1 MKKLICLIIPIL
13 FACAREDTSNPNDWR
28 YYLGDKTSSQYS
40 SLDQIN
46 IENVAQLKVA
56 WTYSSNDKD
65 ANDRSQIQC
74 NPLVVDGILY
84 GTSPQ
89 HKLFALRADTGKE
102 IWVFDPFNNTSGGFA
117 RGVNRGLVY
126 FEDNEKKRIFYSGG
140 HHLFS
145 VNVVDGNL
153 DTGFGEKG
161 KVDLKKGLG
170 RDVEDLYL
178 TSNTPGIIYKDLLI
192 MGQRVSESDGAAPGH
207 IRAYN
212 VHSGEQVWMFKTVPH
227 PGEYGYETWP
237 EDAYKR
243 IGGANAWAGFSL
255 DEKRGIVYCPTG
267 SAAFDFYGGDRH
279 GANLFANCVLAL
291 DAGTGE
297 YIWHYQTIHH
307 DVWDKDV
314 PAPPNLM
321 TIKHNGRNRDVVAQ
335 ITKNALLYVLDR
347 ETGKPLY
354 PVEEIDVPQ
363 SDLRGEQTWR
373 TQPIPTGF
381 PKYARFEL
389 TVDDLADR
397 NEDAANFAKA
407 VWNESKSYH
416 IFAPPS
422 TEGGIVFPGFDGGGE
437 WGGAA
442 FDPESG
448 CMIINSSE
456 MPWRIKMIE
465 VKPVTKGEGV
475 YTTFCQQCH
484 GAKFEGGDLF
494 GNVPSLTDLG
504 NRLTLEDVKEVINNG
519 KGVMPSF
526 AYINDEQIEAVY
538 NYILGL
544 EGTKEKEMD
553 ESWPYPYKFRGYE
566 RLYAPD
572 GFPIIKPPWGQLT
585 AVDMNK
591 RGIVWQVPLGE
602 HKKLTE
608 LGMPITGT
616 ENYGGPVVTA
626 GGLVFIASTLDE
638 RIRAFDKNTGEELWT
653 ADLPAAGY
661 ATPAVYA
668 VNGKQYVVIACG
680 GGKLNTKSGDSYVAF
695 SL

>member
-1 MKKLICLIIPIL
+1 MKNALCLL
-13 FACAREDTSNPNDWR
+13 ASLFFACTPIEKNADNWDI
-28 YYLGDKTSSQYS
+28 YLGDKTSSQYS
-40 SLDQIN
+40 SLDQID

-65 ANDRSQIQC
+65 DNDRSQIQC

-126 FEDNEKKRIFYSGG
+126 FEDNEKNRIFYSGG

-153 DTGFGEKG
+153 DTGFGDKG

-389 TVDDLADR
+389 TMDDLADR
-397 NEDAANFAKA
+397 NQDAANFAKA
-407 VWNESKSYH
+407 VWNESKPYH
-416 IFAPPS
+416 VFAPPS
-422 TEGGIVFPGFDGGGE
+422 TEGGIVFPGFNGGGE

-448 CMIINSSE
+448 YMIINSSE
-456 MPWRIKMIE
+456 MPWRTKMIE

-484 GAKFEGGDLF
+484 GTKIEGGDLF

-504 NRLTLEDVKEVINNG
+504 NRLTLEDVKEVIKNG